1 MNDVLF
7 NAPRVPLKVNQIA
20 CLEHDNANLYGE
32 VIQLVPLRQLCWF
45 RPMCL
50 VISDLSGSNVS
61 KGFSQTQ
68 YSESLQECEP
78 ASLPQQTTKNFS
90 KAISLSSLKD
100 SSAPHFS
107 LPEARLINLQSAS
120 DLLWATILFR
130 PALDT
135 EVISFL
141 AQLHDTE
148 LSSVELRLNHQLFN
162 KFIHSFWQA
171 NQDKF

>member
-1 MNDVLF
+1 VELSFIPKKQSSSNSCCPANMNDVLF

-50 VISDLSGSNVS
+50 VISDLSDISGR
-61 KGFSQTQ
+61 
-68 YSESLQECEP
+68 
-78 ASLPQQTTKNFS
+78 
-90 KAISLSSLKD
+90 ISLSSLKD

-141 AQLHDTE
+141 AQL
-148 LSSVELRLNHQLFN
+148 QI
-162 KFIHSFWQA
+162 KISFRYHVRY
-171 NQDKF
+171 F